1 MDSLAMIKS
10 EVLEQLLTIE
20 KRLRAIEDSLEGI
33 PQISQL
39 SGQKI
44 AYEHILKLLDVHAEY
59 QVKMSEIATRAG
71 GDYVTGR

>member
-59 QVKMSEIATRAG
+59 QVKMSEIATREV

>member
-1 MDSLAMIKS
+1 MDSLGMIKT

-39 SGQKI
+39 NGQKI
-44 AYEHILKLLDVHAEY
+44 AYAHVLKLLDVHAEY
-59 QVKMSEIATRAG
+59 QTKMAEISTREG